1 MTRQLL
7 AFSVVMLLAA
17 PLFADEETVKEP
29 QAVALKEVDTVKLE
43 NYQLKITLKD
53 RDLRATRSAAE
64 GWVSG
69 LFNKYKLS
77 PKEWRLDVNRGIF
90 VKVVKKEE
98 AIK

>member
-7 AFSVVMLLAA
+7 VLSVVLCLAV
-17 PLFADEETVKEP
+17 PLVAAEGAVEGPQTVT
-29 QAVALKEVDTVKLE
+29 LKEVDTVRLE

-53 RDLRATRSAAE
+53 RDLRATQYAAE
-64 GWVSG
+64 GWVAG
-69 LFNKYKLS
+69 LFHQYKLS